1 MSQKPIPTGPEQAAS
16 RKPSRR
22 TLIIG
27 VIVLIFACG
36 LCGLITTFFSDPSPA
51 GETAEQPEATA
62 EVVAAVEEAPTE
74 SPTNTPAP
82 TDTPAPPTP
91 TLEPGEA
98 LRAAIALALGNGN
111 RDVDRL
117 ASVVDDNGRIEVD
130 WAINDNLSEDL
141 TRAGAQLDATEI
153 VRAIAESGYDYEF
166 ILLRG
171 TFPLVDQLGNV
182 EETKVVELFF
192 GRELV
197 EQINFDNFLHRNIY
211 DIADSSQI
219 HPAFVR
225 D

>member
-1 MSQKPIPTGPEQAAS
+1 MSQKPIPTDPEQAVS
-16 RKPSRR
+16 RKPGRR

-27 VIVLIFACG
+27 AIVLIFACG
-36 LCGLITTFFSDPSPA
+36 LITTFFGDPSPA
-51 GETAEQPEATA
+51 GETAERPEATA
-62 EVVAAVEEAPTE
+62 EVVAVVEEAPTE

-82 TDTPAPPTP
+82 TDTPAPPTATP
-91 TLEPGEA
+91 EPGEA

-117 ASVVDDNGRIEVD
+117 TSVVDDNGRIEVD

-141 TRAGAQLDATEI
+141 TRAGAQMDATEI

>member
-1 MSQKPIPTGPEQAAS
+1 MSQKPIPTDPEQAVS
-16 RKPSRR
+16 RKPGRR

-27 VIVLIFACG
+27 AIVLIFACG
-36 LCGLITTFFSDPSPA
+36 ICGLITTFFGDPAPA
-51 GETAEQPEATA
+51 EETAGQTEATA
-62 EVVAAVEEAPTE
+62 EVEEAPTE

-91 TLEPGEA
+91 TLEPGDA
-98 LRAAIALALGNGN
+98 LRAAIALTLGNGN

-117 ASVVDDNGRIEVD
+117 TSVVDDNGRIEVD

-141 TRAGAQLDATEI
+141 TRAGAQMDATEI